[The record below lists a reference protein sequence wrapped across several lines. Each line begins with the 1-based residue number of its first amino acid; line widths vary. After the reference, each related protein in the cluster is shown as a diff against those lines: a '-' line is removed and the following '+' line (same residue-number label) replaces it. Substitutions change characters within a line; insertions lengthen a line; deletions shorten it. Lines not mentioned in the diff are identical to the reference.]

1 MYLIRPTKPADVQ
14 IGMLCAAF
22 SELLCTLHI
31 QNWCMMHHRNDCV
44 RCNNLQ
50 NITQKT
56 KDRATR
62 TPLKTGVT
70 SDVAPVMLILLQ
82 PDDKSWMRKEPDCY
96 HDNRRLRV
104 LFSDLKI

>member
-1 MYLIRPTKPADVQ
+1 MAILQTRAKPLGIELVVKTIQDDDFSDCFAVLMPSDLQV
-14 IGMLCAAF
+14 GMLCAAF
-22 SELLCTLHI
+22 TELLCTLHI
-31 QNWCMMHHRNDCV
+31 QNWCTMHHRNDCV

-70 SDVAPVMLILLQ
+70 
-82 PDDKSWMRKEPDCY
+82 
-96 HDNRRLRV
+96 
-104 LFSDLKI
+104 

>member
-1 MYLIRPTKPADVQ
+1 
-14 IGMLCAAF
+14 
-22 SELLCTLHI
+22 
-31 QNWCMMHHRNDCV
+31 MHRRNGRV
-44 RCNNLQ
+44 RCNDLQ

-82 PDDKSWMRKEPDCY
+82 PVDKS
-96 HDNRRLRV
+96 
-104 LFSDLKI
+104 